1 MESEAYVY
9 LRSSAP
15 TVTSAD
21 KLTDT
26 RDTGAALLSQDSLL
40 SELDK
45 SCVEQIINLQVATTE
60 EPSSS
65 KGEIREVIGRL
76 KTLQNDCEQYR
87 KKERLR
93 VIKHYEKQGRQMAK
107 ALKNT
112 DEIRKMKSS
121 SSFDEKLD
129 LQRSS
134 HTNPSRTLDYQSLW
148 SETFGKPS

>member
-15 TVTSAD
+15 SVTSAD
-21 KLTDT
+21 KMADT
-26 RDTGAALLSQDSLL
+26 RDTGAALLSQESLL

-45 SCVEQIINLQVATTE
+45 SCVEQICNLQATRDG
-60 EPSSS
+60 PSSS
-65 KGEIREVIGRL
+65 KDEIRGVIGRL

-112 DEIRKMKSS
+112 DEVLEMKNG
-121 SSFDEKLD
+121 SFLKERLD
-129 LQRSS
+129 IKRSS